1 MNSSAFSKYLCE
13 FIGTFSLVFFAAG
26 AIMISVVSSNIG
38 ALGSG
43 LISGGIITVVIF
55 TFGQISGA
63 HVNPAL
69 SLAAAFLGELEWR
82 LVPGYVFAQLAG
94 SILAGFS
101 LLWLVGPVATIG
113 ANIPNEAI
121 GVTPMIALVIEFF
134 LSFLLMWVIC
144 GTAYHHQ
151 AHLELAAIP
160 VGVTVGIEVMLMGPY
175 AGAAMNPARALG
187 PYLAHGDLTHLL
199 IYFLGP
205 VLGMLVGGLV
215 YRYTHGNPR

>member
-82 LVPGYVFAQLAG
+82 LVPGYVLAQLAG

-134 LSFLLMWVIC
+134 LSFVLMWVIC
-144 GTAYHHQ
+144 GTAYHHH

-187 PYLAHGDLTHLL
+187 PYLAHGDLTHLW